1 MKTIET
7 AGQLETKSV
16 NMDNTESK
24 SLYNDSERPMKQE
37 LPSCGF
43 EKKSDIPEYSD
54 SERFHSENT
63 LLGNSNFSDK
73 EVDLDTPNNIE
84 INNDIYKNCPI
95 ENGEWN
101 GERGESNWNPDNE
114 YIPQKSNPE
123 NKTWGDILKEYDITG
138 ILFEN
143 GEPDFS
149 CICKGEV
156 SIDGFSEKRS
166 DNFDKAD
173 IELAN
178 QKGCSP
184 EDIKKWRTE
193 NKYTWHECKDMKT
206 MQKVPSIIHGNISHR
221 GGVSVAK
228 GG

>member
-73 EVDLDTPNNIE
+73 EVDLDT
-84 INNDIYKNCPI
+84 
-95 ENGEWN
+95 
-101 GERGESNWNPDNE
+101 NWNPDNE

-149 CICKGEV
+149 CICKGQV